1 MAKRRVC
8 EDKQGRMSQAELRL
22 VGWGSSLLNKASD
35 SSPFDVEPAAHS
47 VRARTEPCGPDH
59 IEDTLQRRI
68 AELMTVNNRRRQPR
82 LKRSAEIQVHDN
94 SGLSAG
100 PICGEVLNFSSGG
113 ICMLSPV
120 ALHGSSVVQCRIG
133 MPEVDFAIPTLM
145 QVVWVEEMPGRQF
158 EVGLRYLF

>member
-35 SSPFDVEPAAHS
+35 SSPFNIDISADS
-47 VRARTEPCGPDH
+47 VREHTEPSRDH
-59 IEDTLQRRI
+59 IEEALQRRI
-68 AELMTVNNRRRQPR
+68 AQLMTVNNRRRQKR
-82 LKRSAEIQVHDN
+82 LKRSAEIHVQDN
-94 SGLSAG
+94 SGQVAEG
-100 PICGEVLNFSSGG
+100 ICGEVLNFSSGG

-120 ALHGSSVVQCRIG
+120 ALQGSAVVQCRIG
-133 MPEVDFAIPTLM
+133 IPEADFAIPTLM

-158 EVGLRYLF
+158 EIGLRYLF